1 VRACLSLALAA
12 VLLVQAMPQ
21 DAAAAPLTA
30 LPPVIRVNI
39 AGLGLLHARIGA
51 LSGLLTVSGPDG
63 SQVYQGY
70 LNTLIRLGVK
80 RLADASRAAARVPF
94 GESYDDR
101 RELRRQVREARLR
114 ALVDEV
120 PIITVPFEFAV
131 EEPGGDP
138 LSAPLLAAQQMVP
151 LHFSANDGVLTY
163 NGRVFR
169 GTFDLTRDDEG
180 DIILV
185 NEVET
190 SKYLAS
196 VVGSE
201 EPTTWMPQA
210 LMAQAIAARTY
221 LVRHLRRHRNY
232 DIEGDTR
239 DQEYAGLTG
248 EADSTIR
255 AVERT
260 AGLVATYRGAP
271 IEALYSANAG
281 GYTEDS
287 ENVYLNALPYL
298 RAVPSP
304 GDEEARRSTWGRT
317 SWEWTQEYTAP
328 QLRSYLYVRG
338 IDVGDPERIDL
349 TRLTGTG
356 RVLSAKIIGSRG
368 SRDIGKDASRYY
380 FGLRSGLFTVVSRPE
395 ETEFVDAS
403 NLERVRQL
411 ESLAAL
417 VERTFTVDVRDPDRA
432 NRALRVLGWLY
443 RLPARFVFTG
453 RGYGHG
459 VGMSQWG
466 AQGMALGG
474 KSAEEILKHYYPGI
488 EITSLGGA

>member
-1 VRACLSLALAA
+1 MRARLSLALVT
-12 VLLVQAMPQ
+12 VLLLSALPQ
-21 DAAAAPLTA
+21 EAAAAPLAA

-39 AGLGLLHARIGA
+39 AGLKVLHARIGA
-51 LSGLLTVSGPDG
+51 LTGLLTVTRADG
-63 SQVYQGY
+63 SPVYQGY
-70 LNTLIRLGVK
+70 LNTNIRLGVK
-80 RLADASRAAARVPF
+80 RLADPSRAAARIPE
-94 GESYDDR
+94 GTALSER
-101 RELRRQVREARLR
+101 KELRQEIREARLR
-114 ALVDEV
+114 ALVEEV

-131 EEPGGDP
+131 EQPGGDP
-138 LSAPLLAAQQMVP
+138 LSAPLIAAQQMVP
-151 LHFSANDGVLTY
+151 LHFSASDGLLTF

-201 EPTTWMPQA
+201 EPTTWLPEA
-210 LMAQAIAARTY
+210 LAAQAIAARTY
-221 LVRHLRRHRNY
+221 LVRHLRGHASY
-232 DIEGDTR
+232 DIEGDVR

-287 ENVYLNALPYL
+287 ENVYVNALPYL

-304 GDEEARRSTWGRT
+304 GDEEANRVAWGRT
-317 SWEWTQEYTAP
+317 SWQWTQEYTAP
-328 QLRSYLYVRG
+328 QLRSYLGVRG
-338 IDVGDPERIDL
+338 IDVGDPQRIDL
-349 TRLTGTG
+349 TRLSGTG
-356 RVLSAKIIGSRG
+356 RVLTARVIGSSG
-368 SRDIGKDASRYY
+368 SRDIGKDVTRYY
-380 FGLRSGLFTVVSRPE
+380 FGLRSTLFTVASRPE

-403 NLERVRQL
+403 NLERARQL
-411 ESLAAL
+411 ESLSAQ

-432 NRALRVLGWLY
+432 SRGLRVLGWLY
-443 RLPARFVFTG
+443 RVPARFVFTG
-453 RGYGHG
+453 RGFGHG

-466 AQGMALGG
+466 AQGMALSG
-474 KSAEEILKHYYPGI
+474 KSAEEILKHYYRGI

>member
-1 VRACLSLALAA
+1 VRARLSLVLAA
-12 VLLVQAMPQ
+12 VLLVSGMPQ
-21 DAAAAPLTA
+21 EAAAAPLTA

-39 AGLGLLHARIGA
+39 SGLKVLYARIGS
-51 LSGLLTVSGPDG
+51 LTGLLTVTGPDG
-63 SQVYQGY
+63 NRVYNGY
-70 LNTLIRLGVK
+70 LSTLIRLGVK
-80 RLADASRAAARVPF
+80 RLADPSRAAARIPE
-94 GESYDDR
+94 GASPSER
-101 RELRRQVREARLR
+101 QELRQQVREARLR
-114 ALVDEV
+114 ALVEEV

-131 EEPGGDP
+131 DQPGDDP
-138 LSAPLLAAQQMVP
+138 LSTPLISAQQMVP
-151 LHFSANDGVLTY
+151 LHFSASDGVLTF
-163 NGRVFR
+163 NGRIFR

-201 EPTTWMPQA
+201 EPTTWLPEA
-210 LMAQAIAARTY
+210 LAAQAIAARTY
-221 LVRHLRRHRNY
+221 LVRHLQRHDNY
-232 DIEGDTR
+232 DIEGDVR

-248 EADSTIR
+248 ESDSTIR

-287 ENVYLNALPYL
+287 ENVFANALPYL

-304 GDEEARRSTWGRT
+304 GDQEAYRSTWGHT

-328 QLRSYLYVRG
+328 QLRSYLGVRG
-338 IDVGDPERIDL
+338 IDVGEPQRVDL

-356 RVLSAKIIGSRG
+356 RVLSARIVGSRG

-380 FGLRSGLFTVVSRPE
+380 FGLRSGLFTVETHPE
-395 ETEFVDAS
+395 ETEYVEAA
-403 NLERVRQL
+403 NAERVRQL
-411 ESLAAL
+411 ESLGASID
-417 VERTFTVDVRDPDRA
+417 RTFTVSVKDPDRTIHT
-432 NRALRVLGWLY
+432 LRIRGWQY
-443 RLPARFVFTG
+443 RVPARFVFNG
-453 RGYGHG
+453 KGYGHG

-466 AQGMALGG
+466 AQGMAIGG
-474 KSAEEILKHYYPGI
+474 KSAEEILKHYYLGI

>member
-1 VRACLSLALAA
+1 
-12 VLLVQAMPQ
+12 MPQ

-30 LPPVIRVNI
+30 LPSVIRVNI
-39 AGLGLLHARIGA
+39 AGLSLLQARIGA
-51 LSGLLTVSGPDG
+51 FTGLLTVTGADG
-63 SQVYQGY
+63 NRVYQGY

-80 RLADASRAAARVPF
+80 RLADPSRAAARIPA
-94 GESYDDR
+94 GGSYDDPKQ
-101 RELRRQVREARLR
+101 LRLQVREARLR
-114 ALVDEV
+114 ALVEEV
-120 PIITVPFEFAV
+120 PIVTVPFEFAID
-131 EEPGGDP
+131 EPGGDP
-138 LSAPLLAAQQMVP
+138 LSPPLVAAQQMVP
-151 LHFSANDGVLTY
+151 LHFAASDGVLTY

-169 GTFDLTRDDEG
+169 GTFDLTRDDVG

-190 SKYLAS
+190 AKYLAS

-210 LMAQAIAARTY
+210 LAAQAIAARTY
-221 LVRHLRRHRNY
+221 LVTHLRRHRNY
-232 DIEGDTR
+232 DIEGDVR

-248 EADSTIR
+248 EADSTLR

-281 GYTEDS
+281 GYTENS
-287 ENVYLNALPYL
+287 ENVYPNALPYL

-304 GDEEARRSTWGRT
+304 TDEEAARSTWGRT
-317 SWEWTQEYTAP
+317 SWAWTQEYTAS
-328 QLRSYLYVRG
+328 QLRAYLGVRG
-338 IDVGDPERIDL
+338 IDVGDPQRITL
-349 TRLTGTG
+349 TRLSGTG
-356 RVLSAKIIGSRG
+356 RVLSARITGSG
-368 SRDIGKDASRYY
+368 GTRDMGKDAARYY
-380 FGLRSGLFTVVSRPE
+380 FGLRSQLFTVANRPE

-403 NLERVRQL
+403 NAERAQKL
-411 ESLAAL
+411 DSLGAQ
-417 VERTFTVDVRDPDRA
+417 VERTFTLDVRDPDRA
-432 NRALRVLGWLY
+432 SRALRVLGWLY

-453 RGYGHG
+453 HGYGHG

-466 AQGMALGG
+466 AQGMALAG
-474 KSAEEILKHYYPGI
+474 KSAEEILKYYYRGI